1 MALLLGGGYWYYTG
15 YIVQKAIT
23 PSPSPSATEAVWK
36 TKSEKTVNDFMDYFL
51 KTRDTNGTEQAE
63 KARDLL
69 TITAQ
74 AKLETIK
81 DKTGQSPSDLIAKLN
96 ALMLEES
103 LPENFQIIYS
113 KQIDEKT
120 VEVSLKL
127 SYNNRSDVRLFT
139 IVFEGSAWLIDSI
152 KENTVTISPSP
163 SASPSPS
170 PSVSVSPSSMPQPTT
185 SL

>member
-15 YIVQKAIT
+15 YIVQKTT
-23 PSPSPSATEAVWK
+23 PMATPSATEAVWK
-36 TKSEKTVNDFMDYFL
+36 TNSEKTVNDFMGYFL
-51 KTRDTNGTEQAE
+51 KTRDTNGTEQAK

-139 IVFEGSAWLIDSI
+139 IVWEGSAWLIDSI
-152 KENTVTISPSP
+152 G
-163 SASPSPS
+163 PSPS
-170 PSVSVSPSSMPQPTT
+170 PSVSVSPSSMPQPTI